1 MLNDPRVMREIE
13 RTLNRRP
20 ITRHTKYKK
29 EVESH
34 VLEVQRLLGALSEL
48 DSPYDQSLGVGKR
61 APHLTL
67 VGPHDVIK
75 VLKSGMS
82 PVIPSSMRWIL
93 IPPPT
98 IPFQLNIVAHER
110 LIRRAFTMHEFP
122 SLVEAILS
130 EKDVDEKIHCLP
142 VEDAQ
147 MLVDV
152 IDEVRFT
159 FAHP

>member
-29 EVESH
+29 KVESH

-48 DSPYDQSLGVGKR
+48 DSPCDQSLGVGKR

-75 VLKSGMS
+75 VLESGMS
-82 PVIPSSMRWIL
+82 PVIPSSMRRIL
-93 IPPPT
+93 IPPPRF
-98 IPFQLNIVAHER
+98 PFNS
-110 LIRRAFTMHEFP
+110 T
-122 SLVEAILS
+122 S
-130 EKDVDEKIHCLP
+130 
-142 VEDAQ
+142 
-147 MLVDV
+147 
-152 IDEVRFT
+152 
-159 FAHP
+159 